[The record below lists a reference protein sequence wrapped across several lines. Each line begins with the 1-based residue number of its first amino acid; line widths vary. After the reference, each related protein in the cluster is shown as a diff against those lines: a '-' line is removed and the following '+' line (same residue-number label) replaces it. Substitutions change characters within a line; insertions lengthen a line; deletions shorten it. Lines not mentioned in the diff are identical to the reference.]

1 MSRRHIQ
8 VTRNFRRNLDEIET
22 FLAEADAAWAFEALL
37 DDLFTDIIPR
47 LEVLPELG
55 KDFLQRRTSSHE
67 ATTLVATLQQR
78 PGDNA
83 SVRELIRGD
92 YLILY
97 ARQGN
102 NLYLLA
108 IKHHRQLS
116 FDFPER
122 WED

>member
-1 MSRRHIQ
+1 MSRVHVQ

-22 FLAEADAAWAFEALL
+22 FLTEAEAAGAFEALL

-47 LEVLPELG
+47 LEVFPELG

-67 ATTLVATLQQR
+67 AATLAATLQQR
-78 PGDNA
+78 LGDNA
-83 SVRELIRGD
+83 GVRELIRDD

-108 IKHHRQLS
+108 IKHHCQLS

-122 WED
+122 WAD